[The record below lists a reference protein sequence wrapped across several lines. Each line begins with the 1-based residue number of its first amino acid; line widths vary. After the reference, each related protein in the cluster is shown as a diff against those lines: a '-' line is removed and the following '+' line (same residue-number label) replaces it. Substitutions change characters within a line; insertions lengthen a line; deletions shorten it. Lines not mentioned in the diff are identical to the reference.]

1 MNNNEIREIIRKE
14 VKEAQLNI
22 YGKLFKKFTMAQV
35 EDILEISADEVK
47 QIFAQTVARN
57 RGALSNKSSVLFSK
71 YKEKFNNS
79 YKHRYD
85 NTAKAFEIIKEKDNI
100 NNYEVCFGFVARED
114 NKTFRRCTYIINRE
128 LEVIDV
134 NAPIFCDV
142 DDYDTLT
149 YIPFISMD
157 EEQFIGFTKDE
168 NGVNR
173 DNNVLQEVFS
183 VLEIEIHNKL
193 IEEGYTRDKEDLKE
207 LINNIGKAIEEDE
220 SGFLKIIEGLII

>member
-85 NTAKAFEIIKEKDNI
+85 NTAKAFEIIKEK
-100 NNYEVCFGFVARED
+100 E
-114 NKTFRRCTYIINRE
+114 K
-128 LEVIDV
+128 
-134 NAPIFCDV
+134 
-142 DDYDTLT
+142 
-149 YIPFISMD
+149 
-157 EEQFIGFTKDE
+157 
-168 NGVNR
+168 
-173 DNNVLQEVFS
+173 
-183 VLEIEIHNKL
+183 
-193 IEEGYTRDKEDLKE
+193 
-207 LINNIGKAIEEDE
+207 
-220 SGFLKIIEGLII
+220 